1 MGTPAPEGDTGAGT
15 TGTTEPMTAVP
26 PVNQPVARRGR
37 TGGGRMSRPT
47 TLLLQVAVLVGVL
60 LIWEAFHR
68 LGIGRAVVV
77 QSPGQVWDRLV
88 ELVTGPELWPN
99 LWSTLSATIVALALS
114 AIVGIPIGLVLGVLP
129 RTRQVFAPFVSALN
143 ASPRV
148 ALAPVFI
155 ILFGLD
161 LSGKVALAFTIVVF
175 IMVLNAQAGA
185 SSADPELLRLMSAL
199 GASRALVLLKVV
211 LPSAVPS
218 IVASMRL
225 GLIYSLLGV
234 VTSELI
240 ASESGVGQLIAR
252 AAGVFDL
259 ATVYS
264 IIIVL
269 MVVAAI
275 LNVVTEATER
285 YLLRWQP
292 PVTK

>member
-1 MGTPAPEGDTGAGT
+1 
-15 TGTTEPMTAVP
+15 
-26 PVNQPVARRGR
+26 
-37 TGGGRMSRPT
+37 MSRGT
-47 TLLLQVAVLVGVL
+47 TLLLQVAVLVLVAL
-60 LIWEAFHR
+60 VWEVCHR
-68 LGIGRAVVV
+68 LEIGRPVIV
-77 QSPGQVWDRLV
+77 QSPTLVWERLV
-88 ELVTGPELWPN
+88 ELVFGPELWPN
-99 LWSTLSATIVALALS
+99 LWSTLSATLLALALS
-114 AIVGIPIGLVLGVLP
+114 AVVGIPIGLLLGVLP
-129 RTRQVFAPFVSALN
+129 RTRQVLAPFISALN

-161 LSGKVALAFTIVVF
+161 RAGKVALAFTIVVF

-185 SSADPELLRLMSAL
+185 ASADPELLRLMSAL
-199 GASRALVLLKVV
+199 GASRAMVVLKVV

-240 ASESGVGQLIAR
+240 ASETGVGQLIAR

-259 ATVYS
+259 STVYA

-269 MVVAAI
+269 MIVAAI

-285 YLLRWQP
+285 HLLRWQP
-292 PVTK
+292 PTTR